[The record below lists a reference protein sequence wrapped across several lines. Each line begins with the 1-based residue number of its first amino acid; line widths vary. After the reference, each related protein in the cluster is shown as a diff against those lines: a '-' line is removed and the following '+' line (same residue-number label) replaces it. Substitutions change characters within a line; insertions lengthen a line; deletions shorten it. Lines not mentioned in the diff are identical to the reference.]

1 MPFGIQSAPEVFQRK
16 KHELIQGMPHVE
28 VVADGGP
35 RDGGFKLNMENL
47 KLRQSEVSFIGHIA
61 ISEGLQADRHLQTR
75 QECKGFWVW
84 YNTSAN
90 SFPTWPMSLSL

>member
-47 KLRQSEVSFIGHIA
+47 KLRQSEVSFIGP
-61 ISEGLQADRHLQTR
+61 
-75 QECKGFWVW
+75 V
-84 YNTSAN
+84 
-90 SFPTWPMSLSL
+90 LSLKDSKRTGTYRQGRSAKASGSGTIPQQIPSQPGRCH